1 MSRLRRYRP
10 SGSMLVALLAF
21 VIATTGSAVAA
32 SLITSAQIKDGT
44 IQTKDISKKAQTA
57 LKGKRGAA
65 GARGLQGSKGD
76 TGPKGDQGLTGDAGP
91 RGDQGAKGDTGA
103 QGDPGPLLQ
112 TLPAGK
118 TLKGDY
124 HIGMTTTAAS
134 QFVYSG
140 ITFQFPLPTAPT
152 FNFIPQGGPATA
164 NCPGSVADPQAAAG
178 FLCLYEGASQ
188 NKGPGQ
194 QPQVCSSAGGC
205 GSPNSPDK
213 FGVGLELASAAAGFA
228 SSSGTWA
235 VTAS

>member
-1 MSRLRRYRP
+1 
-10 SGSMLVALLAF
+10 MLVALLAL
-21 VIATTGSAVAA
+21 VMASTGSAVAA
-32 SLITSAQIKDGT
+32 SLITSKQIKDGT

-57 LKGKRGAA
+57 LKGKTGTTGAQ
-65 GARGLQGSKGD
+65 GAQGPQGD
-76 TGPKGDQGLTGDAGP
+76 TGPKGDQGVKGD
-91 RGDQGAKGDTGA
+91 KGDTGA

-134 QFVYSG
+134 QFTYGG
-140 ITFQFPLPTAPT
+140 ITFQVPLPTAPT
-152 FNFIPQGGPATA
+152 FNFIPQGGSATA
-164 NCPGSVADPQAAAG
+164 NCPGSVANPQAAAG

-194 QPQVCSSAGGC
+194 QPQVCSSGGGC
-205 GSPNSPDK
+205 GGLNAADK
-213 FGVGLELASAAAGFA
+213 FGVGLELSSAAPGFA
-228 SSSGTWA
+228 SSAGTWA